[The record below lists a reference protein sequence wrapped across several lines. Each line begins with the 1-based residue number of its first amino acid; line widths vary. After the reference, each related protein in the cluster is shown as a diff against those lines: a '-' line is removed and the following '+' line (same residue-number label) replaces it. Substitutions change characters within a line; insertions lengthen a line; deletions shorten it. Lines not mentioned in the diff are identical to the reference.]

1 MDPKALF
8 SLSYGLYYIGT
19 YGAKP
24 NACVANTAIQ
34 VTSAPAKIAVTLNKA
49 NLTTDVIGYTGLF
62 TVSVLDADAVLD
74 DIARFGFKSGMD
86 TDKFDGF
93 SDWKTFGQVPYIT
106 RNTNA
111 AFLVKTESSLDVG
124 THRIFVGTVEEAVR
138 LGSVPSLTYAD
149 YHAKKNGVTPPR
161 APGFVA
167 ETAGAGKVAIA
178 ARYAATST
186 RANCRTASSARC
198 AISPRRVSSVSDSGG
213 RPLCANRRSAVACP

>member
-74 DIARFGFKSGMD
+74 DIARFGFKSGID

-93 SDWKTFGQVPYIT
+93 SDWKTFSQVPYIT

-167 ETAGAGKVAIA
+167 ETAGAGKV
-178 ARYAATST
+178 RYRCKVCGYIHEGELPDSFE
-186 RANCRTASSARC
+186 CPVCHQPASSFER
-198 AISPRRVSSVSDSGG
+198 I
-213 RPLCANRRSAVACP
+213 